1 MPSIFSRLM
10 GAGRQPV
17 AESKASRAGALLAMH
32 SLGQPR
38 WTQRTSTELT
48 RQGYERNAIVY
59 RCVRLI
65 AENAASIPWLVYENG
80 DDDST
85 HPLAQLLSRPN
96 MREAGP
102 AFLEA
107 VFSNLILFGNA
118 YIEAV
123 SLDSAP
129 RELYCLRPDRMGVV
143 AGANGWPSAYE
154 YRIGADV
161 VRYHVEPDGRS
172 PILHLRLFHPLDD
185 HYGFAPL
192 HAAQTPL
199 DVHNAAASWS
209 KALLDNS
216 ARPSGALVYAGAGGA
231 LSDEQFERL
240 KTELDE
246 NFSGARNA
254 GRPLLLEG
262 GLDWKALSLSPKDM
276 DFAAAKSDAAREI
289 ALAFGVPP
297 LLLGLPGDN
306 THSNYQ
312 EANRAFW
319 RQTIIPLVK
328 RTQKSFEAWLALSY
342 PGVSF
347 AANLDGLEALAAERE
362 SEWRRVGAA
371 DFLSDD
377 EKRAAL
383 GYAPVDSSEN
393 AGA

>member
-1 MPSIFSRLM
+1 MPSFFSRLM
-10 GAGRQPV
+10 GVGRQSAP
-17 AESKASRAGALLAMH
+17 ESKASRAGALLAMH

-80 DDDST
+80 EDDPT
-85 HPLAQLLSRPN
+85 HSLAQLLGRPN
-96 MREAGP
+96 VREAGP

-107 VFSNLILFGNA
+107 VFSNLTLFGNA

-123 SLDSAP
+123 SLEDAP
-129 RELYCLRPDRMGVV
+129 RELHCLRPDRMGIV

-154 YRIGADV
+154 YRIGANV

-199 DVHNAAASWS
+199 DVHNAAAGWS

-240 KTELDE
+240 KLELDE

-297 LLLGLPGDN
+297 LLLALPGDN

-328 RTQKSFEAWLALSY
+328 RTQKSFQAWLANSY
-342 PGVSF
+342 PEASLV
-347 AANLDGLEALAAERE
+347 ANLDGLEALAAERE

-383 GYAPVDSSEN
+383 GYAPAERK
-393 AGA
+393 AQR